1 MLCRLWGY
9 NWLTTASFLHHL
21 VRHYICSWSTC
32 FIHFGSWCSTLECHQ
47 TPILLHSWLIVLWHH
62 LFPRSLEFSAIPD
75 LFQCKPWWLQG
86 LWLLHEHICGQDWNQ
101 CCFLDVE
108 VPTYCLSTTEA
119 EYVAACKAGK
129 EIVWMCKLLQEIS
142 FKSNGPLTLHMDNQS
157 AIQVVKHPEHH
168 GRMKHLDL
176 RWYLFAFWL
185 CTLHIFG
192 YFAIFRCFSSLWNFV
207 YVHSLTVYSRS
218 QPLFSSMTGLNT
230 TEPTLAEWTTVLL
243 ASLIAMC
250 LGV

>member
-157 AIQVVKHPEHH
+157 AIQVVKHPEHL

-176 RWYLFAFWL
+176 SWYWL
-185 CTLHIFG
+185 LDIVDKDIISSHFISTSDMPADLLTKTLPRVKVQHF
-192 YFAIFRCFSSLWNFV
+192 CSL
-207 YVHSLTVYSRS
+207 L
-218 QPLFSSMTGLNT
+218 GL
-230 TEPTLAEWTTVLL
+230 
-243 ASLIAMC
+243 
-250 LGV
+250 G